1 MLSENKSRAPKRVR
15 NELRFRQITV
25 AAKTLV
31 AENFWRIDFIGDD
44 LAGFVSPGFDD
55 HIKVFFPD
63 AATGELHLPEVTSDG
78 VVWKEGARPAS
89 RDYTPL
95 WFDGVKNTLTL
106 DFYIHDGG
114 VASNWAAQ
122 AKVGD
127 PLAIGGPRGS
137 MIVPEDYAFQL
148 YVCDESGLP
157 AFKRRK
163 ETVQGGVRK
172 LFAFAD
178 EASGSLYLDGLNGID
193 ASWIGSGKMH
203 GEPLR
208 ALISELDSI
217 QLPLDDYFIW
227 LTGEGDAVKQLN
239 DYFVIQRGCDENFVR
254 AVAYWHQK

>member
-1 MLSENKSRAPKRVR
+1 MSEKKNRTPKRVR
-15 NELRFRQITV
+15 NELRFRQVTV

-31 AENFWRIDFIGDD
+31 AENFWRIDFTGDE

-63 AATGELHLPEVTSDG
+63 AVTGELPLPEVTSDG
-78 VVWKEGARPAS
+78 VVWPEGSRPIS

-95 WFDGVKNTLTL
+95 WFDGEKNSLTL

-114 VASNWAAQ
+114 VASQWADRAQ
-122 AKVGD
+122 VGD

-137 MIVPEDYAFQL
+137 MIVPDDYHFQL

-163 ETVQGGVRK
+163 ETAVGTVRK

-178 EASGSLYLDGLNGID
+178 EGSGSSYLEDLNGIEVY
-193 ASWIGSGKMH
+193 WLGSGNMH
-203 GEPLR
+203 GERLQ
-208 ALISELDSI
+208 ALLDELDTV
-217 QLPLDDYFIW
+217 QLPVDDYFIW
-227 LTGEGDAVKQLN
+227 LTGEGEAVKQLS
-239 DYFVIQRGCDENFVR
+239 DYFVTRRGCDDDFVR